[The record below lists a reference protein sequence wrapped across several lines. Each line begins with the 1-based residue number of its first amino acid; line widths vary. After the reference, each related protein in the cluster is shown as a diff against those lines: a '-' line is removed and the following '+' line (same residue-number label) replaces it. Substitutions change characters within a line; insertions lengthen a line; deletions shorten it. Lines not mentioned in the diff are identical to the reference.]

1 MIISS
6 VQIVPSLS
14 SERQEVF
21 VLFCFKEWE
30 KIKKKKKGIGENK
43 YVCIVLGMIQQR
55 NKNWYYN
62 RKGEEFLKF
71 MSWSRWEVGAS
82 T

>member
-1 MIISS
+1 M
-6 VQIVPSLS
+6 
-14 SERQEVF
+14 
-21 VLFCFKEWE
+21 
-30 KIKKKKKGIGENK
+30 GENK

-71 MSWSRWEVGAS
+71 MSWSKWEEVGAS
-82 T
+82 A